1 MRPEAK
7 PIKFTN
13 GHAHF
18 YMKNKVDRT
27 MHTEPPVVPSVHFA
41 CGFLVATDYALKRPK
56 TLKYGILP
64 Q

>member
-27 MHTEPPVVPSVHFA
+27 MHTEHCPIHLLCHHPISR
-41 CGFLVATDYALKRPK
+41 CGFLAATDCIKE
-56 TLKYGILP
+56 T
-64 Q
+64 